1 MAGSKLIGRRQSNS
15 RASITSVSRQQQSL
29 TANPQMRSN
38 RSLSR
43 VSFLSVSNM
52 SQADNT
58 KLKPIHQGSL
68 ESLPESVRSGTHVEF
83 KLSIQCDD
91 NTKQQTTNEQKG
103 IN

>member
-1 MAGSKLIGRRQSNS
+1 
-15 RASITSVSRQQQSL
+15 
-29 TANPQMRSN
+29 
-38 RSLSR
+38 
-43 VSFLSVSNM
+43 M